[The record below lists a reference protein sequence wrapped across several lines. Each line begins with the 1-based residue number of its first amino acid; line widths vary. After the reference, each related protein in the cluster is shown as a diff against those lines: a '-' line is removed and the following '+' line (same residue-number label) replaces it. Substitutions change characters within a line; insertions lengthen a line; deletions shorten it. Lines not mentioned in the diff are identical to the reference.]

1 MIQSVVVISVE
12 EKDFAEIDVAAHIK
26 LFFSPCNAVVVRL
39 HESLC
44 AVKTL
49 IGGV

>member
-26 LFFSPCNAVVVRL
+26 LF
-39 HESLC
+39 SLPVMPVYHRC
-44 AVKTL
+44 CQVA
-49 IGGV
+49 

>member
-26 LFFSPCNAVVVRL
+26 LFFSPCNAGISPL
-39 HESLC
+39 LSGCMSLC
-44 AVKTL
+44 AL
-49 IGGV
+49 